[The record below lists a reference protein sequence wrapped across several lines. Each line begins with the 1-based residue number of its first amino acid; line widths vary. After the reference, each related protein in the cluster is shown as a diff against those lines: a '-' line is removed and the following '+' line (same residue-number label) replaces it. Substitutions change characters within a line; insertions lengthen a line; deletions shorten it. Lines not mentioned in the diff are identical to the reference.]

1 MASVHA
7 FGHQELIQGRI
18 DTGGKV
24 LLYDCTFGG
33 PHNYIGQKTE
43 VMVTIGAAFWNLDI
57 DRAEGLCFQK
67 VSIDFGEIIEWSG
80 LCSYEWEMTEDGNE
94 DRLVWKHEKDVVFQI
109 DEEVTLRISAQPG
122 SHKMWSYTKE
132 LVVSQAVYMFLEYQT
147 ERHQDPGIPGYVHGA
162 SVYLGDEQEGR
173 TSSDKGRY
181 RYLFTLDDLTE
192 EGCRCLRNWYDKYER
207 MKPVIEL
214 YEATWNVS
222 GISAEMLFLNLAQAL
237 ETYHARFVCDDLK
250 QYVRMIDTFLRETYE
265 LEADAE
271 YSENEKS
278 WRRILINQDEDKS
291 RSIVLKSRLGYLFLA
306 RFEYVFSFL
315 DYSREDFIERM
326 VHTRNYYTHYSPDK
340 ERLIFPFRKLPYVNG
355 ILMAVLQYYM
365 MREIGI
371 PDGRIKKKVGM
382 QIEGVMR
389 SYRIMGQ

>member
-1 MASVHA
+1 
-7 FGHQELIQGRI
+7 
-18 DTGGKV
+18 
-24 LLYDCTFGG
+24 
-33 PHNYIGQKTE
+33 
-43 VMVTIGAAFWNLDI
+43 
-57 DRAEGLCFQK
+57 
-67 VSIDFGEIIEWSG
+67 
-80 LCSYEWEMTEDGNE
+80 
-94 DRLVWKHEKDVVFQI
+94 
-109 DEEVTLRISAQPG
+109 
-122 SHKMWSYTKE
+122 
-132 LVVSQAVYMFLEYQT
+132 MFLEYQT
-147 ERHQDPGIPGYVHGA
+147 ERHWKSIENDIRALRSLLTFGMSRRIFIDEMQYYHMSNQDPGIPGYVHGA

-214 YEATWNVS
+214 YEATWNVP

>member
-1 MASVHA
+1 M
-7 FGHQELIQGRI
+7 IQGRI

-33 PHNYIGQKTE
+33 PHNFIGQKTE
-43 VMVTIGAAFWNLDI
+43 VVVTIGAAFWNLDI

-132 LVVSQAVYMFLEYQT
+132 L
-147 ERHQDPGIPGYVHGA
+147 
-162 SVYLGDEQEGR
+162 
-173 TSSDKGRY
+173 
-181 RYLFTLDDLTE
+181 
-192 EGCRCLRNWYDKYER
+192 
-207 MKPVIEL
+207 
-214 YEATWNVS
+214 